1 MGRPLGVRRLVAA
14 FGFLEAEADR
24 RAAVHAAN
32 TKNAQSGDQSPHSR
46 DPPVTLATPT
56 TQPALYLIRLG
67 GEVTTKSRPVRAR
80 FQQRLK
86 RNIEEALQAAGVR
99 HRVRNEWSR
108 LFVEADSPTALE
120 PLTRVF
126 GIHSLSAVRRQCA
139 PTLEEIV
146 RVGHEEFADDVRGK
160 TFAVRAHRSGEHP
173 FRSQDIHI
181 ELGRALNAYA
191 TVNLSRPDV
200 TVQVEVRPDAAYF
213 FSGVVRGPGGL
224 PVGTQGR
231 AVCLISGGFDSAVA
245 AWMML
250 KRGVALDYVLCNL
263 AGGVHERLVL
273 ASAKI
278 LADSWSYGSRP
289 TLHVVDFEQPLAALR
304 RDVNPRFAQV
314 VLKRLMYRVG
324 VRVAQELRAEAVIT
338 GESVG
343 QVSSQTLAN
352 LRAINEVAEL
362 PVLRPLVGMD
372 KEEIIDRSRRIGT
385 YAIASQMQE
394 YCAIVPEKP
403 VTAARPEAAR
413 KEEARFDLGLLD
425 TALATRKVIDIAAL
439 GASDLVLPYLHKSE
453 VPEGAV
459 VVDCRSAYQ
468 YAAWHYPGAIHHEL
482 DDLLADYRRLDK
494 GKTYILYCP
503 IGLQTA
509 VAAEKMQRA
518 GYQAYS
524 FKGGSAA
531 LREYASE
538 HGLED

>member
-1 MGRPLGVRRLVAA
+1 MS
-14 FGFLEAEADR
+14 
-24 RAAVHAAN
+24 
-32 TKNAQSGDQSPHSR
+32 KM
-46 DPPVTLATPT
+46 TLANAT
-56 TQPALYLIRLG
+56 TEPALYLLRLG

-80 FQQRLK
+80 FQERLR
-86 RNIEEALQAAGVR
+86 RNIEEALRAAEVT

-108 LFVEADSPTALE
+108 LFVEADSAAALE

-126 GIHSLSAVRRQCA
+126 GIHSLSAVRRQSA

-146 RVGHEEFADDVRGK
+146 RVGQEEFTDEVRGK

-181 ELGRALNAYA
+181 ELGRALNAHA
-191 TVNLSRPDV
+191 TVNLTRPDI

-213 FSGVVRGPGGL
+213 FSGVVDGPGGL

-273 ASAKI
+273 AIAKI

-289 TLHVVDFEQPLAALR
+289 TLHVVDFEQPLAALK

-352 LRAINEVAEL
+352 LRAIDEVAEL

-425 TALATRKVIDIAAL
+425 AALAHRKVIDIGTLSA
-439 GASDLVLPYLHKSE
+439 GDLVLPYLYQNE
-453 VPEGAV
+453 VPAGAV
-459 VVDCRSAYQ
+459 VIDCRSGRQ
-468 YAAWHYPGAIHHEL
+468 FAAWHYPDAIHLEL
-482 DDLLADYRRLDK
+482 DELLSDYRRLDK
-494 GKTYILYCP
+494 SKPYLLYCP
-503 IGLQTA
+503 IGLQSA

-524 FKGGSAA
+524 FKGGSSA
-531 LREYASE
+531 LRQYARDK
-538 HGLED
+538 GLDE

>member
-1 MGRPLGVRRLVAA
+1 M
-14 FGFLEAEADR
+14 
-24 RAAVHAAN
+24 
-32 TKNAQSGDQSPHSR
+32 
-46 DPPVTLATPT
+46 
-56 TQPALYLIRLG
+56 
-67 GEVTTKSRPVRAR
+67 
-80 FQQRLK
+80 
-86 RNIEEALQAAGVR
+86 
-99 HRVRNEWSR
+99 
-108 LFVEADSPTALE
+108 
-120 PLTRVF
+120 
-126 GIHSLSAVRRQCA
+126 RRQCA

-146 RVGHEEFADDVRGK
+146 RVGHEEFEGDVRGK

-173 FRSQDIHI
+173 FRSQDIHV
-181 ELGRALNAYA
+181 ELGRALNAHA
-191 TVNLSRPDV
+191 TVNLTRPDV

-213 FSGVVRGPGGL
+213 FSGVVAGPGGL

-250 KRGVALDYVLCNL
+250 KRGVTLDYVLCNL

-273 ASAKI
+273 SIAKI

-352 LRAINEVAEL
+352 LRAIDEVAEL

-413 KEEARFDLGLLD
+413 REEARVACRSRASRYGPGDAQGD
-425 TALATRKVIDIAAL
+425 RHCRRWGPAIWCCRISTRARC
-439 GASDLVLPYLHKSE
+439 
-453 VPEGAV
+453 PEGRV

-468 YAAWHYPGAIHHEL
+468 YAAWHYPGAIHVEL

-524 FKGGSAA
+524 FKGGSTA
-531 LREYASE
+531 LREYATE
-538 HGLED
+538 RGLED

>member
-1 MGRPLGVRRLVAA
+1 MT
-14 FGFLEAEADR
+14 
-24 RAAVHAAN
+24 RA
-32 TKNAQSGDQSPHSR
+32 TTAQS
-46 DPPVTLATPT
+46 
-56 TQPALYLIRLG
+56 ALYLLRLG

-80 FQQRLK
+80 FQERLK
-86 RNIEEALQAAGVR
+86 RNIDEALGAAGIR

-108 LFVEADSPTALE
+108 LFVEVSDGGNAAAALE

-139 PTLEEIV
+139 PMLEEIV
-146 RVGHEEFADDVRGK
+146 RVGREEFEGEVRGK

-173 FRSQDIHI
+173 FRSQDIHV
-181 ELGRALNAYA
+181 ELGRALNDHA
-191 TVNLSRPDV
+191 TVNLTRPDV

-213 FSGVVRGPGGL
+213 FSGVVAGPGGL

-250 KRGVALDYVLCNL
+250 KRGVSLDYVLCNL

-273 ASAKI
+273 AIVKI

-289 TLHVVDFEQPLAALR
+289 RLHVVDFEQPLAALR
-304 RDVNPRFAQV
+304 QNVNPRFAQV

-352 LRAINEVAEL
+352 LRAIDEVAEL

-413 KEEARFDLGLLD
+413 REEARLLGEAGLLGGAGLLD
-425 TALATRKVIDIAAL
+425 TAIAGRKVIDIATL
-439 GASDLVLPYLHKSE
+439 GASDLVLPYLHQSE
-453 VPEGAV
+453 VPPGAV

-468 YAAWHYPGAIHHEL
+468 YDAWHYPGAIHIEL

-494 GKTYILYCP
+494 DKTYILYCP

-524 FKGGSAA
+524 FKGGSTA
-531 LREYASE
+531 LRQYASE
-538 HGLED
+538 QGLED